1 MLFGTSPCAAGCS
14 VCGVIQDW
22 RVRAGGKW
30 HLTWGIWQT
39 DTRWYRVS
47 NTACQ
52 IHEVG
57 GLIITDGSVGWS
69 EQDKGSNQ
77 TWSKTCT
84 RWFKSC
90 LLSISYLRTCHW
102 RVCRS
107 VGAEAAWVQC
117 SSFAH
122 SDDTVLKTICLTI
135 RLQRG
140 KGEVKTR
147 KITAQL
153 ALRKCVEI
161 ECQCVTVVKRSWT
174 LIVAQTL
181 WD

>member
-1 MLFGTSPCAAGCS
+1 M
-14 VCGVIQDW
+14 
-22 RVRAGGKW
+22 
-30 HLTWGIWQT
+30 
-39 DTRWYRVS
+39 
-47 NTACQ
+47 
-52 IHEVG
+52 G
-57 GLIITDGSVGWS
+57 GLIIKDGSVGRV
-69 EQDKGSNQ
+69 N
-77 TWSKTCT
+77 KTKVAAKHGQKHALVYLP
-84 RWFKSC
+84 W
-90 LLSISYLRTCHW
+90 LLSISYLPTCHW

-107 VGAEAAWVQC
+107 VGPEAAGVQC

-161 ECQCVTVVKRSWT
+161 ECQCVTVVKRS
-174 LIVAQTL
+174 
-181 WD
+181 